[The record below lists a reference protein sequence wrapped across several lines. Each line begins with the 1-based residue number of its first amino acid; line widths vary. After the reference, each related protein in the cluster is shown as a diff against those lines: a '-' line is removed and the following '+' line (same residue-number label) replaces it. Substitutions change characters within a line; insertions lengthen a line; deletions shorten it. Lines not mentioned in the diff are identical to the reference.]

1 MGTCVRLTGRVPDNP
16 QVESTLTVTLPE
28 RCENGKK
35 YNCKNEKMLLHKE
48 NIIA

>member
-28 RCENGKK
+28 RSEDGKK
-35 YNCKNEKMLLHKE
+35 YYCKNEKMLLHKE
-48 NIIA
+48 NVLA